1 MPIAFPTS
9 LDALNNPTAYDQT
22 DSVSVPH
29 ATQHENT
36 NDAVEALEAKVGVN
50 NSAVT
55 SSLDYRT
62 ARVEE
67 ILTGDAGAPSST
79 PTRSFA
85 LYLDTNTGQL
95 YAWYS
100 SSWH

>member
-1 MPIAFPTS
+1 MAIAFPTS
-9 LDALNNPTAYDQT
+9 LDNLTNPTAFDQL

-29 ATQHENT
+29 ATQHADA

-62 ARVEE
+62 TRVEE
-67 ILTGDAGAPSST
+67 ILTGGTGAPSST

-85 LYLDTNTGQL
+85 LYLDTVTGQL

>member
-1 MPIAFPTS
+1 MAIAFPTS
-9 LDALNNPTAYDQT
+9 LDSLTNPTASDQL

-29 ATQHENT
+29 AAQHADI
-36 NDAVEALEAKVGVN
+36 NDAVEAIEAKVGVN
-50 NSAVT
+50 SSAVT
-55 SSLDYRT
+55 GSLDYRM

-67 ILTGDAGAPSST
+67 ILTGGSGAPSST

-85 LYLDTNTGQL
+85 LYLNTDTGQL

-100 SSWH
+100 SAWH